1 MRPDE
6 FAPTHGAPTIWGGGN
21 TVAFQEICHSLVADL
36 VAEISQR
43 TDNSAISPRAI
54 LLRHLQDEVFDLI
67 TGRAAFSRRPLFGTV
82 KLPGDQPAVPPKD
95 RFWSDNLRHFFQGFS
110 AESFRDRRQADA
122 FGVGEPNSA
131 LDSLVQDSIL
141 SHEVIISRQV

>member
-6 FAPTHGAPTIWGGGN
+6 FAPTHGAPTIWRGSN

-43 TDNSAISPRAI
+43 TDNSPKSPRAI

-67 TGRAAFSRRPLFGTV
+67 IGRAAFRSVTVVWNRRTSWRP
-82 KLPGDQPAVPPKD
+82 PAVPPKD
-95 RFWSDNLRHFFQGFS
+95 RFWSDNLRHFFQGFFARVFS
-110 AESFRDRRQADA
+110 RPTPTDA
-122 FGVGEPNSA
+122 FGSV
-131 LDSLVQDSIL
+131 
-141 SHEVIISRQV
+141 SRIRPWICWRRIRFSVTR